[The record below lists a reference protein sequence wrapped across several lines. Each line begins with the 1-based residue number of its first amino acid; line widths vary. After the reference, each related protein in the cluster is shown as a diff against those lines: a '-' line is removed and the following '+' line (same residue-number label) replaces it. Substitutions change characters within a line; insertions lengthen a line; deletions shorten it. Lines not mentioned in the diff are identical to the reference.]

1 MGPAGTGDSGGPPG
15 SSFLPGRVHRAPQD
29 RRRGLGAQG
38 SAPPRILPCSRS
50 WAVCGPAPAI
60 CPASEACLVA
70 PQVQAPSAAF
80 TGCTWSV
87 GPTYSSGCLRGQG
100 SQTPPLSSLNLGP
113 VQGCPSQAVCVGPF
127 HMSPRG
133 LWSDQASLWAL
144 LSAPSGWPLAAVAL
158 MESWAAREA
167 DPKWTG
173 GLWGPPV
180 TWAAPPPRAP
190 ASGRKTRVCPLTVQQ
205 PCQSHPPG
213 AGPESEA
220 TAALGHGQGRRGPPS
235 GCGGAPPSSGGPSA
249 GAGSMLLSGELP
261 RCMLSS
267 AEPTSPAEL
276 RGWGGVLAFPILLPG
291 PPATSLPTCPPR
303 LPLPTLC

>member
-1 MGPAGTGDSGGPPG
+1 
-15 SSFLPGRVHRAPQD
+15 
-29 RRRGLGAQG
+29 
-38 SAPPRILPCSRS
+38 
-50 WAVCGPAPAI
+50 
-60 CPASEACLVA
+60 
-70 PQVQAPSAAF
+70 
-80 TGCTWSV
+80 
-87 GPTYSSGCLRGQG
+87 
-100 SQTPPLSSLNLGP
+100 
-113 VQGCPSQAVCVGPF
+113 
-127 HMSPRG
+127 
-133 LWSDQASLWAL
+133 
-144 LSAPSGWPLAAVAL
+144 

-276 RGWGGVLAFPILLPG
+276 RGWGGSWPSPSFSLAPQPPPC
-291 PPATSLPTCPPR
+291 PPAPPGCRCPRSADQSARAVPHLSLGAGRWGLVHRPQGSLSWGHEAGQHSTSCLDPHPVASSW
-303 LPLPTLC
+303 L